1 MRYAQLVMGPA
12 GSGKVGIV
20 KNMGSRLC
28 CSKIVLALYVRG
40 PVLIVIKRSV
50 CDKCR
55 LADWQNKEN
64 LVVECFNLVHMPKSL
79 SHLKVYNNQM
89 FTSFTCQSAVCV
101 CPTLV
106 KDPELITL

>member
-1 MRYAQLVMGPA
+1 MVMGPA

-40 PVLIVIKRSV
+40 PVLIVKDRCATNV
-50 CDKCR
+50 DLQTGRTK
-55 LADWQNKEN
+55 KN
-64 LVVECFNLVHMPKSL
+64 LVVECFNLVPMPKSL

-89 FTSFTCQSAVCV
+89 FTSFTCQSAICV

>member
-40 PVLIVIKRSV
+40 SV

-64 LVVECFNLVHMPKSL
+64 LVVECLQL
-79 SHLKVYNNQM
+79 SPY
-89 FTSFTCQSAVCV
+89 A
-101 CPTLV
+101 
-106 KDPELITL
+106 

>member
-28 CSKIVLALYVRG
+28 CRKIVLALYVRR
-40 PVLIVIKRSV
+40 PVLIVKDR
-50 CDKCR
+50 CATKCR

-64 LVVECFNLVHMPKSL
+64 LVVECFNLVHMPISL

>member
-40 PVLIVIKRSV
+40 PVLIVKDR
-50 CDKCR
+50 CATN
-55 LADWQNKEN
+55 ADLQTGRTRK
-64 LVVECFNLVHMPKSL
+64 
-79 SHLKVYNNQM
+79 
-89 FTSFTCQSAVCV
+89 
-101 CPTLV
+101 TL
-106 KDPELITL
+106 LWNALT

>member
-40 PVLIVIKRSV
+40 PVLIVKDRCATNV
-50 CDKCR
+50 DLQTCR
-55 LADWQNKEN
+55 LAKQGKPCCGM
-64 LVVECFNLVHMPKSL
+64 LLL
-79 SHLKVYNNQM
+79 SPY
-89 FTSFTCQSAVCV
+89 A
-101 CPTLV
+101 
-106 KDPELITL
+106 